1 MLFLSMQ
8 VNGVNLLRIH
18 STGPYMYAT
27 KLLDVLFTR
36 EEQYPCLLVKSSK
49 SEKPELD
56 CVRVEKLLGKY
67 TVSCFV

>member
-1 MLFLSMQ
+1 MQ

-27 KLLDVLFTR
+27 KLLDTLFTR
-36 EEQYPCLLVKSSK
+36 EEQHPCLLFKSSK

-56 CVRVEKLLGKY
+56 RVRVEKLLCKY
-67 TVSCFV
+67 SICLVS